1 MDLRYSQLG
10 TLKSYWKVSKA
21 AIIYRAK
28 SSNGITSDRYTNL
41 NIELSK
47 NGERKKESGF
57 VDISE
62 PKIISLIINTHEN
75 ELGYSLEEM
84 LKLLG
89 INENDYFEYFNRS
102 AHHVSVKPRKVI
114 DFASYSRKN

>member
-1 MDLRYSQLG
+1 M
-10 TLKSYWKVSKA
+10 
-21 AIIYRAK
+21 
-28 SSNGITSDRYTNL
+28 

-47 NGERKKESGF
+47 NGERKKENGF
-57 VDISE
+57 VDLSE

-75 ELGYSLEEM
+75 ELGYSLDEM

-89 INENDYFEYFNRS
+89 INEKDYFEYFNRS
-102 AHHVSVKPRKVI
+102 THQISVKPRRVI